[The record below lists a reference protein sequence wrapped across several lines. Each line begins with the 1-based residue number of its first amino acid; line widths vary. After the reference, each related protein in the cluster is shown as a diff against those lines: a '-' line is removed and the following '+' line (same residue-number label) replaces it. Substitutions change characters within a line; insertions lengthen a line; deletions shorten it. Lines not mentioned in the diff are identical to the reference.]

1 MQNPLELYKYLI
13 TIAYIGLTTIDEN
26 ATINE
31 KQQTNKYL
39 KGRWY
44 GYHTRNFNTALL
56 IHVKRNTIR
65 ERMIEMHLLPNVYG
79 KDVTKVNSKW
89 PIVSKRRSNG
99 RPRISNMFI
108 ILSGLFVVVFLCLFL
123 AFDFCRFCVVIRFF
137 HPHHNG
143 QWPPTSKDFLSH
155 ILSITFIFLS

>member
-26 ATINE
+26 ATIND

-65 ERMIEMHLLPNVYG
+65 EGMIEMHLLPTNVYG

-89 PIVSKRRSNG
+89 PIVFKRRSNS
-99 RPRISNMFI
+99 RPRISYMFI
-108 ILSGLFVVVFLCLFL
+108 ILSSLLHRVYKKVAKVDCIQLFHKS
-123 AFDFCRFCVVIRFF
+123 RI
-137 HPHHNG
+137 
-143 QWPPTSKDFLSH
+143 
-155 ILSITFIFLS
+155 FIQRIF

>member
-79 KDVTKVNSKW
+79 KDVVKL
-89 PIVSKRRSNG
+89 RDGGFDLDFRSSVFTG
-99 RPRISNMFI
+99 I
-108 ILSGLFVVVFLCLFL
+108 GEVLFTEWNYSVLGTALYLLIHGMIWEALVFLWLKKDICLSSL
-123 AFDFCRFCVVIRFF
+123 
-137 HPHHNG
+137 
-143 QWPPTSKDFLSH
+143 L
-155 ILSITFIFLS
+155 